1 MLSFGTGF
9 VLGSLFRDNQKVTE
23 WLKIHRGNPREK
35 SSVESWWEFHTSC
48 LYADVENECVK
59 KWALKKGYDLK
70 AHEHIIRALVHSY
83 KVYAEVLD
91 MMLECAKE
99 KKKKAKKWKSWIK
112 RKEARLLIKMIKK
125 YQKAYKRRTR

>member
-9 VLGSLFRDNQKVTE
+9 ALGLLFRDKQDKP
-23 WLKIHRGNPREK
+23 LLREEN
-35 SSVESWWEFHTSC
+35 SVESWWEFHTSC
-48 LYADVENECVK
+48 LYDDVENECVK
-59 KWALKKGYDLK
+59 KWAIKKGYDLK

-99 KKKKAKKWKSWIK
+99 NKKKAKRRKSWARK
-112 RKEARLLIKMIKK
+112 KEARLLIKMIKK
-125 YQKAYKRRTR
+125 YQKMYKGYRRDIQDE